1 MSHAFRSQTPSPRS
15 AILSKTESSCQE
27 QTSKLRLARAE
38 DAPDAPD
45 VAVPCAARAPIP
57 TRRYRFTD
65 RVRTQ
70 RAARLCILAAEL
82 PPDERALVLSRYADG
97 RSSSQIAA
105 LAGCSRFLIERKLR
119 RLTTRLSR
127 PEYIF
132 LAPRLIQLD
141 PAQRSIARACFIEG
155 RSIRAAAIH
164 LNISQHAL
172 RESRA
177 VLLALVRGLAAPGTP
192 PVPGGLAS
200 GMSPKSG
207 GLADMRKKNPS
218 VTGGV
223 PSAS

>member
-15 AILSKTESSCQE
+15 AILPKTETACQE
-27 QTSKLRLARAE
+27 QTSTLRFAPAAAATDARG
-38 DAPDAPD
+38 
-45 VAVPCAARAPIP
+45 VAVPRITRAPIP
-57 TRRYRFTD
+57 TRRYRFTE

-70 RAARLCILAAEL
+70 RAARMCTLAAEL

-141 PAQRSIARACFIEG
+141 PVQRSIARACFIEG

-177 VLLALVRGLAAPGTP
+177 VLLALVRGVATP
-192 PVPGGLAS
+192 PPLA
-200 GMSPKSG
+200 
-207 GLADMRKKNPS
+207 LPS
-218 VTGGV
+218 VRRPPPMPTR
-223 PSAS
+223 ASTRV